1 MHIPFLSLKDVNQSF
16 EPELSAKVLETVKNG
31 WYIRGKECAAFEKR
45 FAEYCGVKHC
55 IGVGNGLEA
64 LKLILRAYK
73 IIGLF
78 SDDDE
83 IIVPANTFIATI
95 LAISAENLK
104 PVFVEPDITTYL
116 IDPKKI
122 EEKITAKTKAIMPVH
137 LYGRVCNMNDIQS
150 IAKKYKLKI
159 IEDAAQAHGAMYKN
173 IKTGNLS
180 DAAGFS
186 FYPGKNLGC
195 LGDGGCITTNNDIL
209 AEITRKLANY
219 GSHIKY
225 VHEYKGENSRLDDIQ
240 AAVLSLKL
248 KRLDKDNKRRQD
260 IAKLY
265 NTRITNPLII
275 LPSIPDNEQEHVW
288 HIYCIRVQHRKDFID
303 YLAQNDIETM
313 IHYPTAPHKQAA
325 YKEYANLTLPITE
338 KIHAEVV
345 SLPMSPLLTDKH
357 VMYII
362 EIINAYKHIIE
373 Q

>member
-1 MHIPFLSLKDVNQSF
+1 MIYSRLQ
-16 EPELSAKVLETVKNG
+16 
-31 WYIRGKECAAFEKR
+31 
-45 FAEYCGVKHC
+45 
-55 IGVGNGLEA
+55 
-64 LKLILRAYK
+64 
-73 IIGLF
+73 
-78 SDDDE
+78 
-83 IIVPANTFIATI
+83 
-95 LAISAENLK
+95 
-104 PVFVEPDITTYL
+104 
-116 IDPKKI
+116 
-122 EEKITAKTKAIMPVH
+122 
-137 LYGRVCNMNDIQS
+137 
-150 IAKKYKLKI
+150 KYNLKI

-209 AEITRKLANY
+209 AEITRKLSNY

-260 IAKLY
+260 IVKLY

-338 KIHAEVV
+338 KYMQK
-345 SLPMSPLLTDKH
+345 L
-357 VMYII
+357 
-362 EIINAYKHIIE
+362 
-373 Q
+373 